1 MDDIAKELR
10 DARDPS
16 KECPIIYA
24 MNVFSSKWSMPVI
37 WHLLI
42 DGDMSY
48 NDLSRAVGDISNRML
63 TLCLKDLVRE
73 GVVSRTAVGG
83 STPRTVYGITE
94 AGKGLLPMMRELFYW
109 GRMMQDSNPAID
121 LGARRT
127 SPTCP
132 SSWSATQ

>member
-10 DARDPS
+10 EAHDPS
-16 KECPIIYA
+16 RECPIIYA

-73 GVVSRTAVGG
+73 GVVSRTVVEG
-83 STPRTVYGITE
+83 TPPRTIYRITE
-94 AGKGLLPMMRELFYW
+94 AGKGLLPMMKDLFYW
-109 GRMMQDSNPAID
+109 GRMMQDSESRD
-121 LGARRT
+121 
-127 SPTCP
+127 
-132 SSWSATQ
+132 